1 MQLGPAPLSIDALP
15 VRAAMDCRQFK
26 DRYARRIPAIRR
38 GGRDGA
44 SACAD
49 ASSGLAT
56 RDARARLA
64 RFGPN
69 ELASERS
76 VPAWQR
82 FFRQSRRVVPAPRET
97 PSREGR
103 TTTDAPPMVEV
114 SACLNASSECRATAT
129 SCNLRIRQD
138 AVRLSPAEKFSRG
151 SAAPVRRG
159 RCTA

>member
-1 MQLGPAPLSIDALP
+1 MRCRSAPPWIAVSSRIDMRDEYQRSAEEVVTAL
-15 VRAAMDCRQFK
+15 AT
-26 DRYARRIPAIRR
+26 
-38 GGRDGA
+38 
-44 SACAD
+44 D

-103 TTTDAPPMVEV
+103 TTTDAPAM
-114 SACLNASSECRATAT
+114 
-129 SCNLRIRQD
+129 
-138 AVRLSPAEKFSRG
+138 
-151 SAAPVRRG
+151 
-159 RCTA
+159 